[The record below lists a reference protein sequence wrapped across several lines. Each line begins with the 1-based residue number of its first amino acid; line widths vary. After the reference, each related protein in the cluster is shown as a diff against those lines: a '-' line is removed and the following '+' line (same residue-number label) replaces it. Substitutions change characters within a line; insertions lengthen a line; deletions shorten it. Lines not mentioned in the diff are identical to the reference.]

1 MTLDGFIVAVGGPP
15 TVLEV
20 DDTVVEKETPPVNR
34 LNVLTVMS
42 EFADWLDRTA
52 RLLGLAL
59 SSKSEDV
66 FEILHKRLQ
75 DVSPTRKSYDPT
87 RSHDQRPRK
96 RILGYQSAICRLLS
110 APPVYYCRKQC
121 SGHSTKLLSSHDLS
135 PREVDACSP

>member
-66 FEILHKRLQ
+66 FEILHA
-75 DVSPTRKSYDPT
+75 VTGCI
-87 RSHDQRPRK
+87 SHPE
-96 RILGYQSAICRLLS
+96 
-110 APPVYYCRKQC
+110 
-121 SGHSTKLLSSHDLS
+121 KL
-135 PREVDACSP
+135 